1 MKGRLKM
8 KRKLALLLSLVLL
21 VSMIAAC
28 GGNGGGT
35 TPAAPT
41 PAPSGGSD
49 GGGSGTTDPVD
60 PGQDVINFTF
70 YDEDGTR
77 DKPWNTPVALEIT
90 RLTGV
95 ELTFERPV
103 GGADVMIPLMTA
115 AGNYPDLIYGKGTGS
130 NQLLE
135 AGALLRLDD
144 YIDNSR
150 YIKDFYGTLLGRMRV
165 SEADP
170 HIYTVGAYGVSNPS
184 WEPSSE
190 MGIQLAVLEEFG
202 YPDVRTIYEVETL
215 LVDYKEL
222 YPEIDGRPTF
232 GFSLNNADGWRYII
246 DVGNPSGFIIGYPDH
261 GEWILEESDLSAYVK
276 YLHPGIKEYFQW
288 MNKMWNLGM
297 VDPDCWTQTHDDWKA
312 KIANGQVLA
321 IVSPNWQVDE
331 PEQSL
336 RQAGLD
342 DRTYAR
348 MPINNSRDTVSKIR
362 YDFGWSGSWGV
373 GITVSCSDPD
383 RAFQFLDWMCSDESQ
398 ILRYW
403 GIEGLHYEYIDGKRT
418 LFPDVQNS
426 RVTDPDY
433 GNSQGLDWAYPF
445 PERGNG
451 AVDPTGNNYTTTTPD
466 SIVENYSDAAK
477 RALAAYGKTMWADF
491 FPPPESFPT
500 SRVGAAWQIDIPIDS
515 NINDYIT
522 TVQSTYMPRMVPA
535 AIMAAPDQFDARW
548 DEFVQ
553 AIRDLGSDAMHAE
566 FTELVRGTA
575 RLFGTD

>member
-1 MKGRLKM
+1 M
-8 KRKLALLLSLVLL
+8 KRRLALILALVFIIAI
-21 VSMIAAC
+21 VAAC
-28 GGNGGGT
+28 GG
-35 TPAAPT
+35 
-41 PAPSGGSD
+41 GGSSTPT
-49 GGGSGTTDPVD
+49 GKPSTSTSP
-60 PGQDVINFTF
+60 ITFTF

-77 DKPWNTPVALEIT
+77 DKPWNTPVAEEIT

-95 ELTFERPV
+95 TLTFERPV

-115 AGNYPDLIYGKGTGS
+115 SGEYPDLIYGKGTGS

-135 AGALLRLDD
+135 AQALLQLDE
-144 YIDNSR
+144 YIENSV
-150 YIKDFYGTLLGRMRV
+150 YMKGFYGELLGRMRV

-170 HIYTVGAYGVSNPS
+170 HIYTAGAYAIYDPK

-202 YPDVRTIYEVETL
+202 YPDVRTIYEVEDL
-215 LVDYKEL
+215 LVQYKEK

-261 GEWILEESDLSAYVK
+261 GEWIIEESDLSAYIK

-288 MNKMWNLGM
+288 MNKMWNMGM
-297 VDPDCWTQTHDDWKA
+297 IDPDCWTQTHDDWKA

-342 DRTYAR
+342 ERTYAR
-348 MPINNSRDTVSKIR
+348 LPINNSRDTVSKIR

-373 GITVSCSDPD
+373 GITTSCSNPD
-383 RAFQFLDWMCSDESQ
+383 RAFAFLDWMCSDESQ
-398 ILRYW
+398 VLRYW
-403 GIEGLHYEYIDGKRT
+403 GIEGTHYDVVNGIRVQK
-418 LFPDVQNS
+418 PDVQLA

-433 GNSQGLDWAYPF
+433 GNSQGFDWVYPF
-445 PERGNG
+445 PERGHG
-451 AVDPTGNNYTTTTPD
+451 VKDPTGSNYSTTTPD
-466 SIVENYSDAAK
+466 SIMENYSAAAQ
-477 RALAAYGKTMWADF
+477 RALSAYGANMWADL
-491 FPPPESFPT
+491 FPGPETFPLA
-500 SRVGAAWQIDIPIDS
+500 RVGAAWQIDIPIDS
-515 NINDYIT
+515 NINDYMQL
-522 TVQSTYMPRMVPA
+522 VQQTYLPRMVPQ
-535 AIMAAPDQFDARW
+535 AIMAPADQFEARW
-548 DEFVQ
+548 QEFVD
-553 AIRDLGSDAMHAE
+553 AINAAGADAAHAE